1 MQCFLPCL
9 SRFEGNGLADRTK
22 KSNPQDAP
30 VLAQTPDM
38 QAGEA
43 AAIDM
48 YNAALAARLEQ
59 FKAAHPEVEAV
70 LVDTAPAFN
79 EALGNPAK

>member
-1 MQCFLPCL
+1 
-9 SRFEGNGLADRTK
+9 
-22 KSNPQDAP
+22 
-30 VLAQTPDM
+30 M
-38 QAGEA
+38 QAGKA

-70 LVDTAPAFN
+70 LVDTAAAFN